1 MKESKIKDLFADPKT
16 IYVFDVD
23 GVLARLELGEY
34 THYFDD
40 DEMWEK
46 ALQNHNFYDEM
57 RPIISMQDFIQKRNK
72 EHIYVATRVYNEV
85 EYEQKISFL
94 EKHYGILKNHVY
106 LVYNNDEKLDVMNK
120 IKELHPNLEDKYFV
134 MIDDTVEVLNHIMDN
149 SNFSTV
155 HISSFLQ

>member
-1 MKESKIKDLFADPKT
+1 MKESKIKDLFENSKT

-34 THYFDD
+34 THYFYN

-46 ALQNHNFYDEM
+46 ALQTHDFYDEI

-85 EYEQKISFL
+85 EHKQKISFL
-94 EKHYGILKNHVY
+94 EKHYGILKDHVY

-120 IKELHPNLEDKYFV
+120 IKELNPNLEDKYFV
-134 MIDDTVEVLNHIMDN
+134 MIDDTVDVLNHIMDN